1 MSDVVKAG
9 KKNKELLPNQ
19 AEIIKKYGKHL
30 RASGK
35 ADLTIANKINKM
47 NQFALKINK
56 PFDNITR
63 EDLEIYLDKIY
74 SEISER
80 TGKKLKSS
88 TLCVM
93 KSEIK
98 QFFRWL
104 KNTEDYPPI
113 VKWIKTG
120 FATSNSSLKPEDVLT
135 PEETKS
141 LIETASTSMH
151 RALISIMWDTG
162 GRCSEIVSMD
172 INSITQRDKYAEI
185 HIKGTK
191 NKYADRTVPIVHS
204 LPYLNQWLD
213 IHPFRNNKNAPLW
226 LSNTNRRKHQ
236 RLTNIGIAHIIKEVT
251 EKADIKKN
259 IHPHSFRHGRATD
272 LSKKGLSEYQL
283 CTFFG
288 WKIGSNIPQTYI
300 KMVGRD
306 LTPQFLSIEGN
317 GEYKTQPIENPIQ
330 PINCPICDFTNGATA
345 RFCSRCGRP
354 LDETEI
360 LAPKTLDPLQMLSL
374 LKQSFD
380 TYSKLVDNAC
390 RVFDLRRLLNQHN
403 TVTKSDFIVKVGD
416 EFYSKWLGE
425 GIIQNNAG
433 MISLTKDGRTIIDRY
448 CEFWK
453 NFRGET

>member
-9 KKNKELLPNQ
+9 KKNKELLSNQ
-19 AEIIKKYGKHL
+19 AEIIKKYGKYL

-56 PFDNITR
+56 YFEDVTR
-63 EDLEIYLDKIY
+63 EDLEKYLDKIY

-88 TLCVM
+88 TLCIM

-104 KNTEDYPPI
+104 KNTEEYPPI

-135 PEETKS
+135 PKETKI

-151 RALISIMWDTG
+151 RALIAVMWDTG
-162 GRCSEIVSMD
+162 GRSGEIVSMN
-172 INSITQRDKYAEI
+172 INSLSQYDKYAEI

-191 NKYADRTVPIVHS
+191 NKYAERTVPILHS
-204 LPYLNQWLD
+204 VPYLNQWLD
-213 IHPFRNNKNAPLW
+213 IHPFRNNNNAPLW
-226 LSNTNRRKHQ
+226 LSNTNRRKNQ
-236 RLTNIGIAHIIKEVT
+236 RLTNIGVAHIIREVS
-251 EKADIKKN
+251 EKARIKKN
-259 IHPHSFRHGRATD
+259 IHPHSFRHARASD
-272 LSKKGLSEYQL
+272 LAKKGLSEYQL
-283 CTFFG
+283 CVFFG

-306 LTPQFLSIEGN
+306 LTAQLISIESN
-317 GEYKTQPIENPIQ
+317 GEYKPQPTENPTQPIK
-330 PINCPICDFTNGATA
+330 CPICDFTNGATA

-360 LAPKTLDPLQMLSL
+360 LAPKTLDPLQMLSV

-380 TYSKLVDNAC
+380 SYSKLVDNAY
-390 RVFDLRRLLNQHN
+390 RVLDLHILLN
-403 TVTKSDFIVKVGD
+403 IVYNKLIALQTLIVRIY
-416 EFYSKWLGE
+416 F
-425 GIIQNNAG
+425 NH
-433 MISLTKDGRTIIDRY
+433 
-448 CEFWK
+448 
-453 NFRGET
+453 